1 MDTMKY
7 IVTGGAGFIGSHIVD
22 ALVNQGEQVTVIDN
36 LSTGNINNLE
46 ESKDKIKFVE
56 GDIIDLDLLQ
66 NIFDEGDIIFHQ
78 AARPSVKKSVED
90 PILTNNINIQGTLNV
105 LVAAKDNKCKR
116 VIFASSSSVY
126 GDSKTLPKVESMTPN
141 PKSPYALTKYAGEVY
156 LKQFHDLFGL
166 ETLSIRYFNVFG
178 PRQTPDSEYSAVIP
192 KFIKF
197 ISEDKTPVIY
207 GDGTQSRD
215 FTFIKNVVHANILA
229 AKANV
234 TKGEVINVACND
246 RIDLNELAKKLNV
259 ILNKNLEPT
268 YDEPRLGDV
277 KHSQADINKAK
288 LLIGYEPIVDFET
301 GLKMTV
307 DWYCKISN

>member
-1 MDTMKY
+1 MKY

-22 ALVNQGEQVTVIDN
+22 ELVNQGEKVTVIDN
-36 LSTGNINNLE
+36 LSTGSINNLE
-46 ESKDKIKFVE
+46 ESKDKIKFVK
-56 GDIIDLDLLQ
+56 GDIMDLDLLQ
-66 NIFDEGDIIFHQ
+66 NTFDEGDIIFHQ

-90 PILTNNINIQGTLNV
+90 PILTNNINIQGTLNM

-126 GDSKTLPKVESMTPN
+126 GDSKILPKVESMTPN

-156 LKQFHDLFGL
+156 LKQFYELYGL

-197 ISEDKTPVIY
+197 INEDKTPVIY

-215 FTFIKNVVHANILA
+215 FTYIKNVVHANILA
-229 AKANV
+229 SKAKI

-246 RIDLNELAKKLNV
+246 RIDLNELAKKLNL
-259 ILNKNLEPT
+259 ILNKNLQPV

-288 LLIGYEPIVDFET
+288 SLIGYEPIVDFET

-307 DWYCKISN
+307 DSYGKESQ